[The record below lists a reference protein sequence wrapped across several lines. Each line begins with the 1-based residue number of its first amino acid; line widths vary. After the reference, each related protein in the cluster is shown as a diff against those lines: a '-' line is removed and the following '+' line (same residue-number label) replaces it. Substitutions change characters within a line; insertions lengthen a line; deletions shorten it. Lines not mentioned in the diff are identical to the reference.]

1 MERRL
6 VAAGKHPISDKAY
19 AEAAAWLARLCADR
33 RDPVDEE
40 AFKSWLAASPE
51 NAAAFEAVDQTW
63 DDLGGICEPK
73 EAVQMAGG
81 RKFSRRL
88 LLATVGLAAAGGA
101 SAYLF
106 RPASASTFET
116 GVGEQKRVT
125 LEDGSQLF
133 LDAQTKVAISFTE
146 TTRSAVMP
154 YGRANFQVT
163 SDAKRPFIVEA
174 AQRRIVA
181 NHCDFDVRCDGGQVQ
196 VVLIHGEAD
205 VRPKAAGSP
214 ATRLRSGE
222 RMIAAADMEKFDRP
236 KLAPLVAWQDGY
248 EIFESMRLEEA
259 VAEMNRYSD
268 TKITVDPR
276 VADRKVSGVYRTG
289 DNVAFARVVA
299 QLLSVGVR
307 QDDQTLALVPLENN

>member
-1 MERRL
+1 MADRY
-6 VAAGKHPISDKAY
+6 PISDKVY
-19 AEAAAWLARLCADR
+19 AEAAAWLARLCADS
-33 RDPVDEE
+33 RDLVDEE
-40 AFKSWLAASPE
+40 AFKDWLAASPE
-51 NAAAFEAVDQTW
+51 NAAAFEAIDQTW
-63 DDLGGICEPK
+63 DDLGGISEP
-73 EAVQMAGG
+73 EDAIQVPQE
-81 RKFSRRL
+81 RKISRRL
-88 LLATVGLAAAGGA
+88 LLIGAGVAIVGGA
-101 SAYLF
+101 SSYVF
-106 RPASASTFET
+106 RPASANTFET

-133 LDAQTKVAISFTE
+133 LDAQTKVAISFSE
-146 TTRSAVMP
+146 TARSAVMP

-181 NHCDFDVRCDGGQVQ
+181 NHCDFDVRCDGGRVQ

-214 ATRLRSGE
+214 TTRLRSGE
-222 RMIAAADMEKFDRP
+222 RMIAAADTEKFDRP

-248 EIFESMRLEEA
+248 EIFESTRLEEA

-276 VADRKVSGVYRTG
+276 VADRRVSGVYRTG
-289 DNVAFARVVA
+289 DNIAFARVVA
-299 QLLSVGVR
+299 QLLSVGVH
-307 QDDQTLALVPLENN
+307 QDDQTLSLIPLENN